1 MSCLPQALAPARPR
15 RGWRAALVA
24 GLAALLSACSGS
36 LPGLDVFNSSSPPP
50 APTATN
56 QAPQSSI
63 GNGQIKVGLLL
74 PLSAPGNAGLAGQS
88 MRNAAE
94 LALAEFNNPNIQ
106 LLVKDDAGTA
116 QGAQQAA
123 QEALDQ
129 GAEIILGPLFA
140 HSVTAAAQVARARNV
155 PVIAFST
162 DSNVA
167 GRGVYLLSFL
177 PESDVDRI
185 VDYAV
190 SQGRRSFVALVP
202 ENAYGSVVEAEFKQA
217 VSRKGARVIA
227 LERYPAQGGNMGD
240 AAKLIAQAAAQADVL
255 FLPDAGD
262 GVISAVQALGAA
274 GLNLKRL
281 QVIGTGLW
289 DDPRIFAE
297 PAVAGGWY
305 PAPGPRPASAPLATR
320 YVARYNQDPVRTATL
335 AYDAVSLVAALV
347 KTQGPRRFA
356 AETLTNASGFA
367 GIDGVFRFRAD
378 GTNQRGLA
386 VLRVAVRRPSGLA
399 GTPHIRV
406 GDLTRSIFSTYAWK
420 TSARQPVLL
429 YAARSATT
437 ASSTGKPERVTR
449 SRPSAVVSTNPWPMS
464 AAIRSRSSGRPAS
477 AA

>member
-1 MSCLPQALAPARPR
+1 MSCFPQALAPARPR
-15 RGWRAALVA
+15 RGWRSALAA
-24 GLAALLSACSGS
+24 GLATLLSACSGS
-36 LPGLDVFNSSSPPP
+36 LPGLDVFNSNSPPP
-50 APTATN
+50 PPAAAN
-56 QAPQSSI
+56 QAPQSAI

-74 PLSAPGNAGLAGQS
+74 PLSAPGNAGLAGLS

-140 HSVTAAAQVARARNV
+140 HSVTQAAQVARARNV

-185 VDYAV
+185 VEYAI
-190 SQGRRSFVALVP
+190 SQGRRSFVAMVP
-202 ENAYGSVVEAEFKQA
+202 DNAYGAVVEAEFKQI
-217 VSRKGARVIA
+217 VSRKGGRVVAI
-227 LERYPAQGGNMGD
+227 EHYPAQGGNMGD

-305 PAPGPRPASAPLATR
+305 PAPDSAGFRAFATR
-320 YVARYNQDPVRTATL
+320 YRARYGQDPVRTATL
-335 AYDAVSLVAALV
+335 AYDAVALVAALV

-378 GTNQRGLA
+378 GANQRGLA
-386 VLRVAVRRPSGLA
+386 VLRVTPSG
-399 GTPHIRV
+399 G
-406 GDLTRSIFSTYAWK
+406 
-420 TSARQPVLL
+420 Q
-429 YAARSATT
+429 
-437 ASSTGKPERVTR
+437 
-449 SRPSAVVSTNPWPMS
+449 VVSPAPHTFG
-464 AAIRSRSSGRPAS
+464 SGT
-477 AA
+477 

>member
-1 MSCLPQALAPARPR
+1 MFRIPQALAPARRR

-24 GLAALLSACSGS
+24 GFAALLSACSGTM
-36 LPGLDVFNSSSPPP
+36 PGLDVFNSKPPPP
-50 APTATN
+50 APTASDQVQQT
-56 QAPQSSI
+56 AI

-140 HSVTAAAQVARARNV
+140 HSVTQAAQIARTRNV
-155 PVIAFST
+155 PIIAFST

-177 PESDVDRI
+177 PETDVDRI
-185 VDYAV
+185 VEHAIA
-190 SQGRRSFVALVP
+190 QGRRSFVAMVP
-202 ENAYGSVVEAEFKQA
+202 DNAYGSVVEAEFKQV
-217 VSRKGARVIA
+217 VSRKGGRVVA

-240 AAKLIAQAAAQADVL
+240 AAKLIAQAAAHADVL

-262 GVISAVQALGAA
+262 GVVSAVQALSAA
-274 GLNLKRL
+274 GLDLKRL

-297 PAVAGGWY
+297 PAAAGGWY
-305 PAPGPRPASAPLATR
+305 PAPDSAGFRAFSTR
-320 YVARYNQDPVRTATL
+320 YRARYGQEPVRTATL
-335 AYDAVSLVAALV
+335 AYDAVALVAALV
-347 KTQGPRRFA
+347 KTQGARRFA
-356 AETLTNASGFA
+356 PETLTNASGFA

-386 VLRVAVRRPSGLA
+386 VLRVTPSG
-399 GTPHIRV
+399 G
-406 GDLTRSIFSTYAWK
+406 
-420 TSARQPVLL
+420 Q
-429 YAARSATT
+429 
-437 ASSTGKPERVTR
+437 
-449 SRPSAVVSTNPWPMS
+449 VVSPAPHTFG
-464 AAIRSRSSGRPAS
+464 SGT
-477 AA
+477 